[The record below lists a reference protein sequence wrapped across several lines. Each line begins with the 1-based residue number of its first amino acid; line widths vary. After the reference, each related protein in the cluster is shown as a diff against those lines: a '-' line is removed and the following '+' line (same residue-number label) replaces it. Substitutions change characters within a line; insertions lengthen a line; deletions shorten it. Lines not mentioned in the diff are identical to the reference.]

1 MNNDAPIDGVEEWL
15 SNNKDV
21 KTEIYW
27 NRSKNE
33 KKEDDR
39 ENSGQK
45 MDPKAHFNNTHTNPT
60 PNIRIYNF
68 NRSVDRLFYSKPK
81 KHNTNNNSV
90 PKPKPVY

>member
-1 MNNDAPIDGVEEWL
+1 
-15 SNNKDV
+15 
-21 KTEIYW
+21 
-27 NRSKNE
+27 
-33 KKEDDR
+33 
-39 ENSGQK
+39 
-45 MDPKAHFNNTHTNPT
+45 MDPKAHFNNTHTKPT